1 MATIPRH
8 AATRNQGEPM
18 LRFSLMLLRLVAVR
32 DVAPVAACLPAFRL
46 GVSRSD
52 AGRGPTAWRGRG
64 PPRIRGHSVFR
75 LVAANRM
82 PAGTYAARVTASS
95 RSGNAR

>member
-18 LRFSLMLLRLVAVR
+18 LGFSLMLLRLVAVR

-52 AGRGPTAWRGRG
+52 AGRGPTAWRDRG
-64 PPRIRGHSVFR
+64 PPRIRGHSVLSPGR
-75 LVAANRM
+75 SEPHARRNVRSTRHGVVAF
-82 PAGTYAARVTASS
+82 G
-95 RSGNAR
+95 